1 MMSAAPRST
10 FVGMKRALVL
20 LAAIGFALWPGVP
33 ASAGV
38 GATFAN
44 GELSITGT
52 PGVDDIAVG
61 CDGGNVRV
69 NGLAPSSGEVA
80 CSSVESIS
88 VRAGAGGD
96 QVSLEGV
103 SRSGFGQLG
112 EVELLG
118 EEGNDTLIGSGIGDH
133 LDGGPGGDTLRG
145 NDGADELLTD
155 GKGDQLVGGTGKDTV
170 VISGDTG
177 WRVSDDAVATM
188 PAADESSMQ
197 GVDKAIVL
205 GGPGDTWIFASDF
218 HGKMVLDGG
227 AGDDLLTGGPKADEL
242 LGRGGNDSL
251 EGGDGNDV
259 LKGSGGNDALHG
271 GDGNDRLDGGSGV
284 DSCIGG
290 NGSNVLVAC

>member
-1 MMSAAPRST
+1 
-10 FVGMKRALVL
+10 MKRAFVL
-20 LAAIGFALWPGVP
+20 LAAIGYALWPGVP

-38 GATFAN
+38 AAAFAN
-44 GELSITGT
+44 GALSINGS
-52 PGVDDIAVG
+52 GEVDDIVVT
-61 CDGGNVRV
+61 CEGGYVRV
-69 NGLAPSSGEVA
+69 NAAAPSGGEVA
-80 CSSVESIS
+80 CSSVDSIS

-103 SRSGFGQLG
+103 ARSDFGGLTD
-112 EVELLG
+112 VELLG
-118 EEGNDTLIGSGIGDH
+118 EEGNDTLTGSGIGDR

-145 NDGADELLTD
+145 GDGPDELLTD
-155 GKGDQLVGGTGKDTV
+155 GGGDQLVGGTGKDTV

-177 WRVSDDAVATM
+177 WRVDDGGVATI
-188 PAADESSMQ
+188 PSSDESTMQ

-205 GGPGDTWIFASDF
+205 GGPGDTWVFASSF
-218 HGKMVLDGG
+218 TGPLVLDGG
-227 AGDDLLTGGPKADEL
+227 AGDDLLTGGPKADLL
-242 LGRGGNDSL
+242 LGRGGSDSL

-271 GDGNDRLDGGSGV
+271 GDGNDRLDGGTGV